1 MSSIERDYRDALD
14 GLRFSDAGKE
24 RIMKNLMEQGKQP
37 VKGKHFRPMR
47 TALVAACVC
56 LALLGTA
63 LAVRYFGVT
72 IVDGDDGIT
81 YLQGGIAYYPY
92 DSLSD
97 EIKALEGFQETSN
110 SNLIRPVSSWQ
121 AAEDFIGINL
131 MDNPVL
137 DGCPPTH
144 FSHMFDGVM
153 GNYLVVAEPDLSAVR
168 AYGCYEM
175 GEANITVEAHLFT
188 DRKADMPE
196 DWDERFL
203 GYDFNHIKGT
213 QVVQESYTASSG
225 LEAQILEITRPD
237 KDGVSY
243 KYKAAFSLNGIPTVV
258 TVSDSPDVREVLY
271 QVLDGFVLE

>member
-47 TALVAACVC
+47 AALVAACVC

-110 SNLIRPVSSWQ
+110 GNLIRPVSSWQ

-153 GNYLVVAEPDLSAVR
+153 GNYLVVAEPDLSAVLT
-168 AYGCYEM
+168 YGCYEM
-175 GEANITVEAHLFT
+175 GEANIMVEAHLFT
-188 DRKADMPE
+188 DRKAARLE
-196 DWDERFL
+196 DWDEQFLNYRFP
-203 GYDFNHIKGT
+203 DET
-213 QVVQESYTASSG
+213 QVNRDTYAAPSG
-225 LEAQILEITRPD
+225 LEAQILEFACPGDTPTC
-237 KDGVSY
+237 
-243 KYKAAFSLNGIPTVV
+243 KAAFSLNGIPTIV

>member
-24 RIMKNLMEQGKQP
+24 RIMKNLMEQERQP

-47 TALVAACVC
+47 SALVAACVC

-63 LAVRYFGVT
+63 LAVRYAGVT
-72 IVDGDDGIT
+72 VTDGDDGIT

-92 DSLSD
+92 GNLSD

-110 SNLIRPVSSWQ
+110 GNLIRPVSSWQ

-153 GNYLVVAEPDLSAVR
+153 GDYLIVAEPDLSAVR
-168 AYGCYEM
+168 TYGCYEM
-175 GEANITVEAHLFT
+175 GEANIMVEAHLFT

-196 DWDERFL
+196 DWDEQFL
-203 GYDFNHIKGT
+203 GYIFHDGT
-213 QVVQESYTASSG
+213 LVSRDTYTASNG
-225 LEAQILEITRPD
+225 LMAQILEYTCPGD
-237 KDGVSY
+237 TPTC
-243 KYKAAFSLNGIPTVV
+243 KAAFSINGIPAIV